1 MRKRSTA
8 ESFFFLGL
16 KNEEYENDA
25 FLGRPRETIS
35 PVSGLTEKMSES
47 RRGLAREA
55 RLMASLKSVRREGRG
70 GEELDDVR
78 NSLQRSVMV

>member
-8 ESFFFLGL
+8 ESFFFLWL
-16 KNEEYENDA
+16 NSEEYENDA

-35 PVSGLTEKMSES
+35 PVSGLTEKVSES
-47 RRGLAREA
+47 RRGLVREA
-55 RLMASLKSVRREGRG
+55 RLMASSNSVRREGRG

-78 NSLQRSVMV
+78 S